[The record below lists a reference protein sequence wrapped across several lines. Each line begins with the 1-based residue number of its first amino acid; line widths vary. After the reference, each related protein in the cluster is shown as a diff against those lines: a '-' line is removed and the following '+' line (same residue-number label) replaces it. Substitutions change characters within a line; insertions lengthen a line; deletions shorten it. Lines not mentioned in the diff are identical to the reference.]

1 MTGLA
6 PRILIIGLDS
16 ATFDLIEPWAV
27 QGYLPQ
33 LARLMAEGAHGP
45 LASTLQPTTAP
56 AWTTFMTGVNQGQHG
71 LYDFVRRRADSYNVE
86 VTNSTHVKAPTFFEI
101 ISHYGQHVISVNVPY
116 TFPPRPVNGVMV
128 GGPFAPVF
136 TRELVYPPELFD
148 TIKTIAPDYFIVT
161 EYNQRTANP
170 MAAYAQALLREVELR
185 ETVAAHLMQ
194 TQSWDVCA
202 VVTMATDEV
211 QHTFWRCMTAPA
223 DDPLASYRDV
233 IREVYQRI
241 DRLIGRLIELAAN
254 DGTER
259 PTIVM
264 VLSDHG
270 AGALRW
276 MINLN
281 QWLAEAGYLKFQT
294 EKAGALKSARAGGLR
309 RLMQTY
315 KRVLPGRLRES
326 IRARLGAQRFH
337 RLKGEFESALVA
349 AVVDWKRT
357 QAYSLG
363 AGGNLFINLANREPQ
378 GVVQPG
384 AEYEQVRAALIQ
396 QLQQLRD
403 PETGALVVERVY
415 RREEIYHG
423 AELEHAPD
431 LIVRWRDYTC
441 WGRGLYG
448 NQTPVFEAQRQ
459 FDFSDQ
465 PLSGTHRPD
474 GILILRGPA
483 IQSGTRITGA
493 RLIDLAPTILA
504 LLGLPVPEIMDGHVL
519 YTAAGSA
526 AQPVPESA
534 GEANKVSAEHEYTP
548 EEEALITRHLKDLG
562 YL

>member
-1 MTGLA
+1 LTELA

-16 ATFDLIEPWAV
+16 ATFDLIEPWAA

-33 LARLMAEGAHGP
+33 LARLMAEGSHGP

-56 AWTTFMTGVNQGQHG
+56 AWTTFMTGVNQGEHG

-101 ISHYGQHVISVNVPY
+101 ASRYGQHVISVNMPY

-128 GGPFAPVF
+128 GGPFAPAF
-136 TRELVYPPELFD
+136 TREVVYPPELFE
-148 TIKTIAPDYFIVT
+148 TIKTIAPDYFILT
-161 EYNQRTANP
+161 EYNPRAADPQ
-170 MAAYAQALLREVELR
+170 AAYAQALLHEVELR
-185 ETVAAHLMQ
+185 KTVVAQLMQ
-194 TQSWDVCA
+194 TLPWDVCA

-211 QHTFWRCMTAPA
+211 QHTFWQCMTAPD
-223 DDPLASYRDV
+223 DDPLAQYREV
-233 IREVYQRI
+233 IREVYQRV
-241 DRLIGRLIELAAN
+241 DQLIGHLIELAAN
-254 DGTER
+254 DGTGR

-270 AGALRW
+270 AGSLRW

-294 EKAGALKSARAGGLR
+294 EKAGALKSARADGLQ

-315 KRVLPGRLRES
+315 KRVLPTSLRES

-337 RLKGEFESALVA
+337 RLKGEFESALVT
-349 AVVDWKRT
+349 AVVDWKQTR
-357 QAYSLG
+357 AYSLG
-363 AGGNLFINLANREPQ
+363 AGGNLFINLAGREPQ

-384 AEYEQVRAALIQ
+384 AEYEQVCAALIE

-403 PETGALVVERVY
+403 PETGAYIVECVHH
-415 RREEIYHG
+415 REEIYHG

-431 LIVRWRDYTC
+431 LIVRWRDHTC

-465 PLSGTHRPD
+465 PLSGTHRPE
-474 GILILRGPA
+474 GVLILWGPA
-483 IQSGTRITGA
+483 IRSGVLITGA

-504 LLGLPVPEIMDGHVL
+504 LLGLPVPEIMDGSVL
-519 YTAAGSA
+519 AAAVKSA
-526 AQPVPESA
+526 AQAAPEPP
-534 GEANKVSAEHEYTP
+534 GELRQVTAEHEYTP
-548 EEEALITRHLKDLG
+548 EEEALITQHLKDLG